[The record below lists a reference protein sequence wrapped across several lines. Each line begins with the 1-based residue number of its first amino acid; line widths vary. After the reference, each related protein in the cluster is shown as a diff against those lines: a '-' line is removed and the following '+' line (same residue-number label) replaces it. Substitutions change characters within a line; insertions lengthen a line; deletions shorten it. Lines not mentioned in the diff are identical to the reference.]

1 MVRLCKMIISP
12 GDFFHFFKILILWVA
27 RGGGGDKRLKNSP
40 KYVRVNPDLDP
51 RQKFIT
57 YWSNAKLN
65 DITGQMRM

>member
-1 MVRLCKMIISP
+1 MVRLCKIIISP
-12 GDFFHFFKILILWVA
+12 GVFFTFSKFWFSGLL
-27 RGGGGDKRLKNSP
+27 GGDKRLKNSP
-40 KYVRVNPDLDP
+40 KYVLVNPDLDP